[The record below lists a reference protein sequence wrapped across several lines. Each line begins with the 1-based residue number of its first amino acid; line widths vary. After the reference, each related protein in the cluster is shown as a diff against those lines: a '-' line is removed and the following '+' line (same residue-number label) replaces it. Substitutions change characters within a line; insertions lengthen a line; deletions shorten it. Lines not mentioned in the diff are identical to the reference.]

1 MNSATGPDR
10 EFSKT
15 TDDISQFPLEA
26 DLETWLE
33 QYGSGILRLCFL
45 QLGDHALAEDAVQE
59 TFIRAWQHYDRFERR
74 SSIKT
79 WITTIAVNVCRSMQR
94 SPWRRRVTSL
104 ESLPELAESGE
115 MPDFTVS
122 QAVMKLPPD
131 LKEVFLMHELQGIKL
146 REIAES
152 RRIPLATASS
162 RLNRARKRLR
172 RELKEWYP
180 YEE

>member
-10 EFSKT
+10 EYTKKIT
-15 TDDISQFPLEA
+15 NIRQFPLEA
-26 DLETWLE
+26 DIETWIE
-33 QYGSGILRLCFL
+33 QYGNGLLRLCFL
-45 QLGDHALAEDAVQE
+45 QLGDYALAEDAVQE
-59 TFIRAWQHYDRFERR
+59 TFIRAWQHYDRFEHR
-74 SSIKT
+74 SSVKT
-79 WITTIAVNVCRSMQR
+79 WITTIAVNVCRSLQR
-94 SPWRRRVTSL
+94 SPWRRRMTSL
-104 ESLPELAESGE
+104 ESIPELSESGE

-131 LKEVFLMHELQGIKL
+131 LKEVFLMHELQGMKL
-146 REIAES
+146 REIAEA
-152 RRIPLATASS
+152 RHIPLATASS